1 MFSLRTFHLV
11 FILIAIVMT
20 DMFGAWAVWDHSRTH
35 NLATL
40 LCGVLSFLAG
50 FALIGYAIWV
60 VRKFDRTK
68 IE

>member
-11 FILIAIVMT
+11 FILIAIVMA

-35 NLATL
+35 DPVTL
-40 LCGVLSFLAG
+40 LWGVLSFMAG

-60 VRKFDRTK
+60 VRKFDRAK

>member
-1 MFSLRTFHLV
+1 MVL
-11 FILIAIVMT
+11 A

-35 NLATL
+35 EPMTL
-40 LCGVLSFLAG
+40 LWGVLSFLAG

-60 VRKFDRTK
+60 VRKFDRAK